1 MWFTYLYLSLIPIGA
16 AITIVG
22 LILYYWVDK
31 YNLLRRASVPS
42 NIAGELSLYSMELL
56 DLTLIFKPVGEI
68 IFDAQLRDTVPT
80 PSIIMAVLGI
90 IYLVL
95 PTDKILQFLH
105 DEKFKNEEKKYSDVE
120 PFFKE
125 TYQTLH
131 PIYSFKK

>member
-56 DLTLIFKPVGEI
+56 DLTLIFKPVGEGLLKRG
-68 IFDAQLRDTVPT
+68 QYWHKLKWEQG
-80 PSIIMAVLGI
+80 AVIENDMVKLCW
-90 IYLVL
+90 
-95 PTDKILQFLH
+95 
-105 DEKFKNEEKKYSDVE
+105 
-120 PFFKE
+120 
-125 TYQTLH
+125 TLN
-131 PIYSFKK
+131 IG